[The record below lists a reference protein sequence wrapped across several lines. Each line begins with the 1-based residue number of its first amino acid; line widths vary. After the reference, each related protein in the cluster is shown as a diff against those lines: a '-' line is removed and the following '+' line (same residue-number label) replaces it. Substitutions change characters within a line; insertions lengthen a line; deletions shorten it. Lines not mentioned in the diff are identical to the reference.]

1 MRMFNSLKNLTAST
15 DSIFERTG
23 VFAVPARV
31 VAASRFHVFCESPR
45 NRERHSYAQP
55 RTIKTVANSKVSEQ
69 IVSQNALFPF
79 LWRTK
84 CITR

>member
-31 VAASRFHVFCESPR
+31 VAASRFHAFCESPR
-45 NRERHSYAQP
+45 NRERHSYAQL
-55 RTIKTVANSKVSEQ
+55 RTIKTAANSKVLEQ
-69 IVSQNALFPF
+69 IVIQNALFSF
-79 LWRTK
+79 LWCSKR
-84 CITR
+84 ITH